1 MQQKYKVHFN
11 FDKNFLKYPYFKK
24 EGHFSDLTF

>member
-1 MQQKYKVHFN
+1 MQKKYKVYFY
-11 FDKNFLKYPYFKK
+11 FDNDFLKYPYFKK